1 MVRYDEGM
9 RGWRRVL
16 RSWPIDTLRTADPA
30 SLPKWANDP
39 ERVRT
44 AQREEIFSSL
54 LVLGLFSLLPAG
66 LAFTFAAWLAGSGHD
81 LAAILAVFAGF
92 GLAMSGVLP
101 ACKFGDE
108 RRDRLRRSRT
118 LNLLEGREE
127 STLGGESVGVAYS
140 EFAWHYPE
148 GGHDLDDGVFA
159 TGLDALTFVGRQTR
173 FELPAAAILSTE
185 IHYFDAALHGPDPRL
200 YICWAHEGRAGT
212 LSLSLP
218 KNRFVR
224 RRVSGMEEL
233 RERIERWRGEPFP
246 RRSSPYALPPSVE
259 PTAVV
264 VSPKNGWR
272 AKLLAAVATLVFF
285 VMVETLGT
293 MLAIRMGW
301 SRSGHLLMALVYL
314 SPAVWVALTTIFER
328 KLPAR
333 WRHPEAEASPEI
345 LPGTVQRDEEETIR
359 VRA

>member
-1 MVRYDEGM
+1 M
-9 RGWRRVL
+9 
-16 RSWPIDTLRTADPA
+16 
-30 SLPKWANDP
+30 
-39 ERVRT
+39 
-44 AQREEIFSSL
+44 
-54 LVLGLFSLLPAG
+54 LGLFSLLPAG
-66 LAFTFAAWLAGSGHD
+66 LAFTFAAWLAGGGHD
-81 LAAILAVFAGF
+81 LAAILAMFAGF
-92 GLAMSGVLP
+92 GLAMGGVLP

-118 LNLLEGREE
+118 LSLLEEREE

-185 IHYFDAALHGPDPRL
+185 IRYFDAALHGPDPRL

-246 RRSSPYALPPSVE
+246 RRTVLCDLPPSVE
-259 PTAVV
+259 PTERVS

-333 WRHPEAEASPEI
+333 WRHREDAALSEI
-345 LPGTVQRDEEETIR
+345 LPNTVLRDDDETVR